1 MKILIAGAG
10 RFGAHIARVLAAE
23 QNEITVIE
31 QDDDRVDAVAATIPA
46 RIVVGDACEP
56 TILEEAAVLNAD
68 LVIATTGDDED
79 NLVISL
85 LAKRQFAVPHVI
97 ARVNEAENGWLFDD
111 RWGVD
116 VAVPAT
122 GQLTSLIEEAVG
134 LTDTVALVRLAR
146 GGVNVIETAIDETAR
161 SAGHPLSAVK
171 LPAGS
176 VVAAVIRNGEPHVP
190 EPEFELTAGDE
201 LIVISES
208 ANEAEIHAAFH

>member
-1 MKILIAGAG
+1 MRILITGAG
-10 RFGAHIARVLAAE
+10 RFGAHIARVLAAA

-31 QDDDRVDAVAATIPA
+31 QDDDRVEAIEATVPA

-56 TILEEAAVLNAD
+56 SILEEASAHNAD

-85 LAKRQFAVPHVI
+85 LAKRQFAVPRVI
-97 ARVNEAENGWLFDD
+97 ARVNDAENGWLFDS

-122 GQLTSLIEEAVG
+122 SQLTSLIEEAVG
-134 LTDTVALVRLAR
+134 ITDTVALLRLAR
-146 GGVNVIETAIDETAR
+146 GGVNVIETAIDESMRA
-161 SAGHPLSAVK
+161 AGRPLSEIT

-190 EPEFELTAGDE
+190 EPEFVLMAGDE
-201 LIVISES
+201 LIVISEN
-208 ANEAEIHAAFH
+208 ATGPDIHAAFH